1 MLDVRSRAGTE
12 NGTARHG
19 VVVAGIL
26 GRFYSIRADRR
37 RQAARI
43 KVKIFNNHFC
53 QPLCFVLLYSLLTKY
68 FYSLLPRAQR
78 AKAQKPKRSRRHHL
92 FDNGLREKR
101 FLVVIVPPLV
111 PSEEHDDE
119 DE

>member
-1 MLDVRSRAGTE
+1 MFVNRVVLFCCYSR
-12 NGTARHG
+12 
-19 VVVAGIL
+19 
-26 GRFYSIRADRR
+26 
-37 RQAARI
+37 
-43 KVKIFNNHFC
+43 
-53 QPLCFVLLYSLLTKY
+53 LTQY
-68 FYSLLPRAQR
+68 LYSLLPRAQR

-111 PSEEHDDE
+111 PSEEHDDD